1 MENSRRKFL
10 KNSASIAALSTVG
23 LSPLLSCKS
32 NRKIERQDD
41 GPFEWMKLSVAHWG
55 VDRNLRRVQLCKM
68 MGVTG
73 GVSGGGRDI
82 KATAKAFSNIG
93 LEWTVLEGVSQPRV
107 HLGLDGRDEELERF
121 ITMIK
126 ACAEVGQD
134 VICYNW
140 MPAIGWSRT
149 SMAVE
154 DRGGSTVTAFNIADA
169 DTELTSYGDQFT
181 HEDIWNNVQYFLD
194 AVVPVAEQY
203 QVKLAVHP
211 DDPPLAR
218 LRGIP
223 RILTS
228 FENLKRFVN
237 MYPSPYNGI
246 TFCQGCFS
254 SMGLEVDMPTCIR
267 WFGERGLIHFV
278 HFRDT
283 RGTPENFRE
292 VWHDDGPNDMYEAMK
307 AYYEVG
313 FNGPIRPDHVP
324 SITGYEDVG
333 GGYTDLGLLFA
344 VGYMKGLMEAVYKG
358 A

>member
-82 KATAKAFSNIG
+82 KATARAFSNIG
-93 LEWTVLEGVSQPRV
+93 LEWSVLEGVSQPRV

-140 MPAIGWSRT
+140 MPAIVIWPS
-149 SMAVE
+149 
-154 DRGGSTVTAFNIADA
+154 DGSFLNYFHFTPPPFQRLVLYSETV
-169 DTELTSYGDQFT
+169 
-181 HEDIWNNVQYFLD
+181 
-194 AVVPVAEQY
+194 
-203 QVKLAVHP
+203 
-211 DDPPLAR
+211 
-218 LRGIP
+218 
-223 RILTS
+223 S
-228 FENLKRFVN
+228 F
-237 MYPSPYNGI
+237 G
-246 TFCQGCFS
+246 
-254 SMGLEVDMPTCIR
+254 
-267 WFGERGLIHFV
+267 
-278 HFRDT
+278 
-283 RGTPENFRE
+283 
-292 VWHDDGPNDMYEAMK
+292 
-307 AYYEVG
+307 
-313 FNGPIRPDHVP
+313 
-324 SITGYEDVG
+324 
-333 GGYTDLGLLFA
+333 
-344 VGYMKGLMEAVYKG
+344 
-358 A
+358 